1 MAKNKKNILA
11 IDCGNS
17 SVRVVLG
24 EFDGSSFATTLV
36 SQTAHR
42 EIQIA
47 GVWHWDILFI
57 FDQIKQGIK
66 KAHTMCGRIDT
77 AGISTWGIDH
87 GLLGEGQ
94 LLTANPLCYRNVFGQ
109 EGLAPLTAEERRF
122 MFDKTGILCDKI
134 NTVFQILGYR
144 KHYPQYWAGAKRLL
158 LIPDLLNFLL
168 TGEENTDA
176 SIASTTQLYDVVDN
190 RYATE
195 VFDKFS
201 IDPGLFPP
209 TVDHGKTRGTLRKEI
224 ADELGVNRFDI
235 VSVPA
240 HDTAAAV
247 AAIPV
252 AAGEDMPLFVSSGTW
267 SLVGVE
273 LAKPLVN
280 DQVYTANLANEAG
293 ILGTAT
299 LLKNSAGLFIAQR
312 LKKECDLSSGVKSWD
327 DIVSAIDMGVDNP
340 GIMDPNAEDFF
351 NPASMREAIAA
362 YLAKHGGRKPSSD
375 AEYFR
380 VVYESLAVS
389 YRDVLDSIEAIV
401 GKRYDTLHIIGG
413 GSKNILLNRIAA
425 ATLGKTV
432 IAGPVEA
439 TSLGVLGSQLL
450 YDGSASGLSDI
461 RRILS
466 ASAESTVYE
475 PGR

>member
-1 MAKNKKNILA
+1 MNKRNILA

-24 EFDGSSFATTLV
+24 QFDGSSFTTTLI

-66 KAHTMCGRIDT
+66 KAHTLCGRIDT

-87 GLLGEGQ
+87 GLIGEGN
-94 LLTANPLCYRNVFGQ
+94 LLMANPLCYRNVFGQ
-109 EGLAPLTAEERRF
+109 EGLAPLSENERRF
-122 MFDKTGILCDKI
+122 MFNKTGILCDKI
-134 NTVFQILGYR
+134 NSVFQILGYR
-144 KHYPQYWAGAKRLL
+144 NRYPHYWAGAKRLL
-158 LIPDLLNFLL
+158 LIPDLLNFFL

-176 SIASTTQLYDVVDN
+176 SIASTTQLFDVVNN
-190 RYATE
+190 RYAAE
-195 VFDKFS
+195 IFDKFS
-201 IDPGLFPP
+201 IDPQLFPP
-209 TVDHGKTRGTLRKEI
+209 LVEHGNARGTLRKEI
-224 ADELGVNRFDI
+224 ADELGVNRFEI
-235 VSVPA
+235 ISVPA

-247 AAIPV
+247 TAIPV

-280 DQVYTANLANEAG
+280 DQVYAANLANEAG
-293 ILGTAT
+293 ILGTIT

-327 DIVSAIDMGVDNP
+327 EIVSAIDMTAENP
-340 GIMDPNAEDFF
+340 GLIDPNAEDFF
-351 NPASMREAIAA
+351 NPPSMREAIAD
-362 YLAKHGGRKPSSD
+362 YLVKHGDRKPASD
-375 AEYFR
+375 AECFR
-380 VVYESLAVS
+380 VVYESLAAS
-389 YRDVLDSIEAIV
+389 YLGVLDSIEAIV

-413 GSKNILLNRIAA
+413 GSQNTLLNQITASTVA
-425 ATLGKTV
+425 KTV

-450 YDGSASGLSDI
+450 YDGSAAGLSDI

-466 ASAESTVYE
+466 ASAQSSTYT
-475 PGR
+475 PI